1 MPRGMTHTAEQ
12 MIRALRL
19 VDEGMRVGDVCR
31 QTTARHG
38 AAEVRL
44 STAAPAAASQ
54 RHPGDH
60 KRVHRLY
67 RLEGLSVRVKRRR
80 RQAAAPREVPPLPS
94 SPMQRWSM
102 DFVFDATADG
112 SRFRVLT
119 IVDRPGTSSGQTH
132 RSRPQDSVCIGACA

>member
-1 MPRGMTHTAEQ
+1 MRACASATCAGRRRLATERPRSGYRRLHLL
-12 MIRALRL
+12 LRRKGIL
-19 VDEGMRVGDVCR
+19 VN
-31 QTTARHG
+31 
-38 AAEVRL
+38 
-44 STAAPAAASQ
+44 
-54 RHPGDH
+54 H